1 MFVGVLQTTKNLFS
15 FLKLVNLLYPA
26 KAGSAK
32 YCRILSKSI
41 NLEDVIDKELIDSD
55 NYDIDN
61 KTLDLKLNSLPSPKL
76 PNPNNSNNKHILEK
90 LESIQAEVKFIGI
103 K

>member
-1 MFVGVLQTTKNLFS
+1 MG
-15 FLKLVNLLYPA
+15 
-26 KAGSAK
+26 
-32 YCRILSKSI
+32 
-41 NLEDVIDKELIDSD
+41 DVIERLLIDSGS
-55 NYDIDN
+55 NDIDN
-61 KTLDLKLNSLPSPKL
+61 KSLDLKLNSLPSPKL

>member
-76 PNPNNSNNKHILEK
+76 PNPNNKDIQKK
-90 LESIQAEVKFIGI
+90 LENA
-103 K
+103 